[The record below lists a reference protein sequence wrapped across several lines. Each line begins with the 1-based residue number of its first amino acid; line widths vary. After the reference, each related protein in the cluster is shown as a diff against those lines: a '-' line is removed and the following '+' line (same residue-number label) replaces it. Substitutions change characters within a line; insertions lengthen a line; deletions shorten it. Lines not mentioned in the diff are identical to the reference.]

1 MNAEPTSIC
10 VTYGFDDKRIRE
22 TILAFDIHPE
32 YGDLAERI
40 RREVIGDKVEE
51 LVNACFGVLAR
62 FRELSLIEPNLD
74 MSLFKQIWA
83 DQLRR
88 FGQQFDTPAYFAER
102 LALSTTH
109 AHDGLSMSVLH
120 LQHQI
125 MQQILVERLIACF
138 LNAPKTLR
146 ILMPCILKFTA
157 LDLHLTIEGYHLHE
171 CKDQH
176 KEIEELRVES
186 AKLYQKVATDQLT
199 GVMSF
204 SHMSEALES
213 HVNSSAQT
221 GKMLCVMMIDLDFF
235 KKVNDTYGH
244 LVGDIVLRLTAERI
258 KAAVRD
264 FDMVGR
270 FGGEEFT
277 VILANADMA
286 LARIIAERIRHDV
299 AESPFH
305 AKEHLIE
312 VTISL
317 GVAMLRPGETREAIL
332 ERADVALYEAKQAGR
347 NRVVVAEDLEQAA
360 SALERNG

>member
-62 FRELSLIEPNLD
+62 FREFSLIEPKLD
-74 MSLFKQIWA
+74 VSVFKQIWA

-88 FGQQFDTPAYFAER
+88 FGQGLGTPDYFAER

-109 AHDGLSMSVLH
+109 AHSGLSMSVLH
-120 LQHQI
+120 LQNQI
-125 MQQILVERLIACF
+125 TQQILVERLIACF
-138 LNAPKTLR
+138 LNAPKTIW

-157 LDLHLTIEGYHLHE
+157 LDLHLTIKGYHLNDCE
-171 CKDQH
+171 DQH

-186 AKLYQKVATDQLT
+186 AKLLQKVATDQLT
-199 GVMSF
+199 GVMSY
-204 SHMSEALES
+204 SHVMEALES
-213 HVNSSAQT
+213 HVNSAAKT
-221 GKMLCVMMIDLDFF
+221 GKTLCAMMIDLDFF
-235 KKVNDTYGH
+235 KRVNDTHGH

-286 LARIIAERIRHDV
+286 LAMIIAERIRQDV

-305 AKEHLIE
+305 AKGHLIE
-312 VTISL
+312 LTISI

-332 ERADVALYEAKQAGR
+332 ERADVALYEAKQEGR
-347 NRVVVAEDLEQAA
+347 NRVVVAEDLEQAV
-360 SALERNG
+360 SAQESNG